1 MLTFLRCETLALV
14 IDLTFRT
21 LMPILI
27 PSRFS
32 RPCNYNST
40 LIYSFTK
47 ALQFLLDIEF
57 LRSEGVGWCQFS
69 EVNFPSWKSCADAVW
84 THISQAMSISSS
96 VGFVSPLEP
105 FVSPPHVLGK
115 SRNPKGLVWCS
126 LHQGAV
132 SHFRLDYGWQVK
144 ENKNCLYRRDTE
156 ENSSFLL
163 HISKLGPVK
172 TEAKNWLRKRHRQ
185 FSFQWKW
192 IDFCIPAKKGCNK

>member
-1 MLTFLRCETLALV
+1 MSILT
-14 IDLTFRT
+14 
-21 LMPILI
+21 
-27 PSRFS
+27 PSHFS
-32 RPCNYNST
+32 RPCDYNST

-57 LRSEGVGWCQFS
+57 VRSEGVGWCQFS

-105 FVSPPHVLGK
+105 FVSPPYVLGK

-163 HISKLGPVK
+163 HIYKLGPVK
-172 TEAKNWLRKRHRQ
+172 KRGQRT
-185 FSFQWKW
+185 
-192 IDFCIPAKKGCNK
+192 DCISGTGNFLFNENG